1 MFKTSL
7 TTCKIQIKVQILK
20 NLILKHLLMYCMI
33 RTVLRYDTIHMICTL
48 YRTIHE
54 HLRYVNKIQ
63 NFLHTIQYISYDTYC
78 VSYNIDNYGLFQFIL
93 CVILCPCIQ
102 GKTILYEF
110 NQLHQQ
116 FYCILFFRMQ

>member
-33 RTVLRYDTIHMICTL
+33 RTILRYDTIHMICTL

-54 HLRYVNKIQ
+54 HLRYVNMIQ
-63 NFLHTIQYISYDTYC
+63 NFLHTI
-78 VSYNIDNYGLFQFIL
+78 
-93 CVILCPCIQ
+93 
-102 GKTILYEF
+102 
-110 NQLHQQ
+110 
-116 FYCILFFRMQ
+116 